1 MPAMEVPYFK
11 RKLLIE
17 PITMT
22 SSPKTSRALLL
33 AVFGLL
39 VLISA
44 CSRKKTGSEKPLR
57 NRSANNIL
65 NNYEERLFTFDY
77 LTMRVSAD
85 VKTPKES
92 QGFKINIRMKSDSI
106 IWMSISPLMGIE
118 MLRVQITPDSVKY
131 VSKVPGD
138 RHFFLGTLDQLA
150 AVVQTDL
157 DFSMLESILVGN
169 AVQLDVDEDRFAT
182 RIDERDYVLFSR
194 YNRKLKKVVGNDE
207 KKLSPDDTVEVN
219 ITDKKYQRII
229 RRSEE
234 EELMVKRYWISGD
247 HFRVTKTQFDDLYY
261 QQSLLV
267 EHSNF
272 QEDEG
277 QLYPEKTSVT
287 ANSPEGTATFKMEVT
302 RIKRYD
308 TLDFPFEIPEDY
320 ERKYLP

>member
-1 MPAMEVPYFK
+1 
-11 RKLLIE
+11 
-17 PITMT
+17 MT
-22 SSPKTSRALLL
+22 CNLRTSRAFLL

-39 VLISA
+39 LIIPA
-44 CSRKKTGSEKPLR
+44 CSRKKTGTEKPLR

-92 QGFKINIRMKSDSI
+92 QSFKINVRMKSDSI

-150 AVVQTDL
+150 AMIQTDL
-157 DFSMLESILVGN
+157 DYSMLESIFVGN

-182 RIDERDYVLFSR
+182 RIDGRNYVLFSR

-207 KKLSPDDTVEVN
+207 KRLNPDDTVEVS

-229 RRSEE
+229 RRSDE

-247 HFRVTKTQFDDLYY
+247 HFRVTKTLFDDLYY

-267 EHSNF
+267 EHRDF
-272 QEDEG
+272 KEDAG
-277 QLYPEKTSVT
+277 QLYPEKTVVT
-287 ANSPEGTATFKMEVT
+287 ANAPEGTAIFKMEVN

-320 ERKYLP
+320 ERKYIP